1 MYLCVAFYLL
11 AVCRGQTSAGR
22 YSYHTSVSGVLDIG
36 VQIELVNAA
45 LGSDANYTEA
55 TQGYEAA
62 VSAGLFL
69 RDILTCDQSQLPAC
83 STEPFSTHA
92 SYWPYL
98 DLGRSGTERAD
109 NEKCGFGRHA
119 HGSANPGSGQCG
131 DLLEHTAGTDL
142 LG

>member
-69 RDILTCDQSQLPAC
+69 RDILTCDHSQLPAC

-92 SYWPYL
+92 SYWFSL
-98 DLGRSGTERAD
+98 DYM
-109 NEKCGFGRHA
+109 HA
-119 HGSANPGSGQCG
+119 FVGLS
-131 DLLEHTAGTDL
+131 
-142 LG
+142 